1 MEEND
6 KKRRACKLIL
16 HGVIESQNNE
26 EVKKLDEKYVKSFLR
41 TLGSN
46 KEHKSLYRLGKRV
59 PNKKRAIK
67 VVLTCE
73 EHKDAIMA
81 NLNCLKGK
89 EDFSKI
95 SVTEDYTIGDR
106 NLIKEWTERA
116 KAKIPKNL
124 LNQIT
129 NGKLGAHQKTVYC

>member
-1 MEEND
+1 ME
-6 KKRRACKLIL
+6 LL
-16 HGVIESQNNE
+16 
-26 EVKKLDEKYVKSFLR
+26 LR

-59 PNKKRAIK
+59 PNKKGPIK
-67 VVLTCE
+67 IVLTCE
-73 EHKDAIMA
+73 EDKGAIMA
-81 NLNCLKGK
+81 NLNCLKGN

-116 KAKIPKNL
+116 KAKNTKEPPESNYEWKVRGTPKNGL
-124 LNQIT
+124 LL
-129 NGKLGAHQKTVYC
+129 KKFQKRISTQQLLTH